1 MTVKELDAKI
11 AELQARID
19 ATLEPYNLAYYGRIA
34 SMREALQQFKIDR
47 EALITQE
54 WYHLLKHYLT
64 HVWVRFFR
72 RSRL

>member
-54 WYHLLKHYLT
+54 
-64 HVWVRFFR
+64 
-72 RSRL
+72 